1 MGWCR
6 EGSDLTTQRIRLFP
20 ARDATYMA
28 HRGMESQVYTA
39 SRPGRPV
46 RKKEVPV
53 LLESDMMTW
62 MERTPSRCAF
72 TGSMIKKVAESEPVL

>member
-20 ARDATYMA
+20 DREATYMEN
-28 HRGMESQVYTA
+28 RGMESQVYTA

-46 RKKEVPV
+46 RKKEVPL
-53 LLESDMMTW
+53 LLESDMTTW
-62 MERTPSRCAF
+62 MNRTPSRCVF
-72 TGSMIKKVAESEPVL
+72 TGPTIKRVAVSEPVL